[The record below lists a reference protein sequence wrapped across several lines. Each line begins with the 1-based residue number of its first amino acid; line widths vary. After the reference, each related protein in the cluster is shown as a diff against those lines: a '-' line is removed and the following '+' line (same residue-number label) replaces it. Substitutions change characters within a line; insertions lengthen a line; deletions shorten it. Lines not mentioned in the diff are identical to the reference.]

1 MYEHKK
7 RIYIA
12 GPLNDDA
19 VGYIK
24 NLHNMIQTAEAV
36 RMLGCSVYVPGLDFM
51 QGLVFGNWNY
61 TDYFDNSQAWL
72 EVSDAVFMIAG
83 WAFSSGCKKEHK
95 RALELGIPVCFSIDE
110 LKIWLKNDGSEK
122 NLKTI

>member
-51 QGLVFGNWNY
+51 QGLVGCSLYDSRLGFLIRLQER
-61 TDYFDNSQAWL
+61 TQTSFR
-72 EVSDAVFMIAG
+72 AG
-83 WAFSSGCKKEHK
+83 HTSM
-95 RALELGIPVCFSIDE
+95 L
-110 LKIWLKNDGSEK
+110 
-122 NLKTI
+122 